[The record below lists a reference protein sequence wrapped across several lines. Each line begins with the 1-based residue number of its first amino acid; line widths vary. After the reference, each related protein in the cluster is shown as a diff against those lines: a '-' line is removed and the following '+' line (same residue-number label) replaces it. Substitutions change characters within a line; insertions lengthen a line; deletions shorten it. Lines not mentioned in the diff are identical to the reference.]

1 MWRPRS
7 SPDIRRSSK
16 PNSNRLFSF
25 EKYTAE
31 VAIAAFAVYFFPSA
45 YERTDGYA
53 NHSLAHAVSGS
64 LLRGGRRFRGT
75 PPVFEKPDRSSDIIG
90 SIEAAGFRLRFNRS
104 PATRSGIR
112 SQLITPIIRSRA
124 EDTPPPNSSTARMRK
139 ASAASSGKRIRRI
152 SASPSSRS
160 PESRWRSC
168 CSAMSS
174 AKAPRRR
181 RSIQRR
187 KLAFSSPQ
195 SCSSGCCSC

>member
-1 MWRPRS
+1 MPPSRCIFSIGLRKDGRICESFSGSRCFWRPSARRAPFPGSASPFLRS
-7 SPDIRRSSK
+7 RTGARTSSAA
-16 PNSNRLFSF
+16 SRL
-25 EKYTAE
+25 
-31 VAIAAFAVYFFPSA
+31 P
-45 YERTDGYA
+45 
-53 NHSLAHAVSGS
+53 
-64 LLRGGRRFRGT
+64 
-75 PPVFEKPDRSSDIIG
+75 
-90 SIEAAGFRLRFNRS
+90 GFRLRFNRS

-112 SQLITPIIRSRA
+112 SQLITPIIRCRA